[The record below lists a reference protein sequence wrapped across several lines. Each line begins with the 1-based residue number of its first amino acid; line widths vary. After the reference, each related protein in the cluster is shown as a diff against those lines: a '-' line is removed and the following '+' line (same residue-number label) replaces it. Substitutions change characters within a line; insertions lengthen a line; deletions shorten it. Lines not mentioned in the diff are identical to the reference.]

1 MTQFQPPPF
10 PPIPGQ
16 QDYDPTSY
24 APSAPPRWS
33 AAAIGAFILSLL
45 GFLGVTAVLG
55 LIFGIVGIITTSG
68 GRRRGKGLA
77 IAAIPI
83 SLAMGVLSV
92 VLLLG
97 ILFYTSAK
105 VIPVKLH
112 AALGADS
119 ATVADSAN
127 ALREIGS
134 AAFNDKVS
142 TEALQAWITQINAK
156 HGQLTSISRDSQQFM
171 STMPDGVVHLNFSG
185 KFVNGQAA
193 IRLIFKA
200 EQVWSMRID
209 DIEIDGSSPRVSAD
223 NSPEPTKNDPTSAT
237 P

>member
-1 MTQFQPPPF
+1 MTQFQPPPYE
-10 PPIPGQ
+10 PPLGQ
-16 QDYDPTSY
+16 QSNYPAAY

-33 AAAIGAFILSLL
+33 AAAISAFILSLL

-55 LIFGIVGIITTSG
+55 LIFGIVGIVTTSG
-68 GRRRGKGLA
+68 GRRRGMGFA

-83 SLAMGVLSV
+83 SLVTGALSI
-92 VLLLG
+92 LLLWVYFFG
-97 ILFYTSAK
+97 TRAMA
-105 VIPVKLH
+105 IPTKLQ

-134 AAFNDKVS
+134 AAFNDEVS
-142 TEALQAWITQINAK
+142 TEALQAWITRINAK
-156 HGQLTSISRDSQQFM
+156 HGKLTSASLDTDQM
-171 STMPDGVVHLNFSG
+171 MAKTGDGSMYLIVKG
-185 KFVNGQAA
+185 KFVNGPAV

-200 EQVWSMRID
+200 EQLWSLRID
-209 DIEIDGSSPRVSAD
+209 DIDIGGSSPRGSAE
-223 NSPEPTKNDPTSAT
+223 NAPEPTKNQPTSAT

>member
-10 PPIPGQ
+10 PPLPGQ
-16 QDYDPTSY
+16 QDFDP
-24 APSAPPRWS
+24 AAHAANALPRWS
-33 AAAIGAFILSLL
+33 AAAIAAFILSLL

-68 GRRRGKGLA
+68 GRRRGMGLA

-83 SLAMGVLSV
+83 SLVTGVLSV
-92 VLLLG
+92 VLLSVVFFG
-97 ILFYTSAK
+97 TRAMT
-105 VIPVKLH
+105 IPVTLK

-119 ATVADSAN
+119 AAVADSAN

-134 AAFNDKVS
+134 TAFNVEVS
-142 TEALQAWITQINAK
+142 KEALQAWITQINTK
-156 HGQLTSISRDSQQFM
+156 HGKLTSIAKDTQEMLSP
-171 STMPDGVVHLNFSG
+171 TPDGAWCLNFKG
-185 KFVNGQAA
+185 KFVNGPAS

-200 EQVWSMRID
+200 EQFWSLRID
-209 DIEIDGSSPRVSAD
+209 DIEIDGSSPRASSGAP
-223 NSPEPTKNDPTSAT
+223 SSTKKEPTSAV

>member
-10 PPIPGQ
+10 PPLPSQ
-16 QDYDPTSY
+16 QDDYPAAY
-24 APSAPPRWS
+24 ATNVPPRWS
-33 AAAIGAFILSLL
+33 AAAIAAFILSLL

-68 GRRRGKGLA
+68 GRRRGMGLA

-83 SLAMGVLSV
+83 SLVTGVLSI
-92 VLLLG
+92 VLLSV
-97 ILFYTSAK
+97 LFFGTRAME
-105 VIPVKLH
+105 IPVTLK

-119 ATVADSAN
+119 AAVVDSAN

-134 AAFNDKVS
+134 AAFNNEVS
-142 TEALQAWITQINAK
+142 TEALQAWITQINTK
-156 HGQLTSISRDSQQFM
+156 HGKLTAITKEPQELLSP
-171 STMPDGVVHLNFSG
+171 TPEGAWCLNFNG
-185 KFVNGQAA
+185 KFVNGLAP

-200 EQVWSMRID
+200 EEFFSLRID
-209 DIEIDGSSPRVSAD
+209 DIEIDGSSPRGSSVAPS
-223 NSPEPTKNDPTSAT
+223 STRKEPTPAV

>member
-1 MTQFQPPPF
+1 MTQLQPPPF
-10 PPIPGQ
+10 PPLPGQ
-16 QDYDPTSY
+16 QDYYPAAHATN
-24 APSAPPRWS
+24 ALPRWS

-68 GRRRGKGLA
+68 GRRRGMGLA

-83 SLAMGVLSV
+83 SLATGALSILLLSV
-92 VLLLG
+92 VIFG
-97 ILFYTSAK
+97 IRAK
-105 VIPVKLH
+105 EIPVKLR

-134 AAFNDKVS
+134 AAFHDEVS
-142 TEALQAWITQINAK
+142 TSALQAWITQINTK
-156 HGQLTSISRDSQQFM
+156 HGKLTSTSKDTQELM
-171 STMPDGVVHLNFSG
+171 SSTPDGSMCINFKG
-185 KFVNGQAA
+185 KFVNGPAA
-193 IRLIFKA
+193 IRLIFNA
-200 EQVWSMRID
+200 EQFWSMRID
-209 DIEIDGSSPRVSAD
+209 DIEIGGSSPRSSSD
-223 NSPEPTKNDPTSAT
+223 GRPESDKDKAAPTT